1 MVSGIDSP
9 NQNVSGV
16 CQANGVRQT
25 NGQEKGQQ
33 QSSEV
38 IISAIIMASISGFSN
53 QSVSGVRQANGD
65 IKLSH

>member
-16 CQANGVRQT
+16 RQANGVRQT